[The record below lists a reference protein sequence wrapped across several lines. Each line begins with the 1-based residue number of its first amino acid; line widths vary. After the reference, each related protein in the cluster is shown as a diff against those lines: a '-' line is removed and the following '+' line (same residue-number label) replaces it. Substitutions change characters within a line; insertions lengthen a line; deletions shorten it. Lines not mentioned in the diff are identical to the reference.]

1 MSWRPDWPSKR
12 RLSSLP
18 AGLLLLGL
26 LAALPAAALESD
38 RRQPVEI
45 RAGQVVVDEQRG
57 YSEYTDDVILTQG
70 SLKVTG
76 DRLRV
81 YLDRDRLRRII
92 VEGRPATLVQT
103 PAPEQPP
110 VHATARRMEYDVAA
124 RTIRLDREAEVR
136 QGPNRFR
143 GDHLLYDI
151 AASRVKARAEGGRVH
166 ITIQPPD
173 DEAPP

>member
-1 MSWRPDWPSKR
+1 MSWRRSP
-12 RLSSLP
+12 LLLT
-18 AGLLLLGL
+18 GLLVCLS
-26 LAALPAAALESD
+26 APALESD
-38 RRQPVEI
+38 RRQPVDI
-45 RAGQVVVDEQRG
+45 RAGEVTIDEQKG
-57 YSEYTDDVILTQG
+57 FSEYTGNVVLTQG

-81 YLDRDRLRRII
+81 YLQRDRLQRIE

-103 PAPEQPP
+103 PAIDQPP
-110 VHATARRMEYDVAA
+110 VHATAGRMEYDVAA

-143 GDHLLYDI
+143 GEHLLYDI
-151 AASRVKARAEGGRVH
+151 AAARVKARAEEGRVH

-173 DEAPP
+173 EEADAP